1 MTEMG
6 LAAFLLAGLQL
17 VVIDLVLAGDNALV
31 IAMAV
36 RSLPRQQ
43 RRLGTMLGA
52 GFAVVLRVGLT
63 ALAAQLL
70 GVSYVRLIGGI
81 LILWIALKVMRD
93 SGDPQDA
100 VTSPNRLLQAVWYIV
115 VADITMSL
123 DNILAIAAASK
134 GNVALMVFGL
144 GVSIPFVVF
153 AANLLST
160 LMDRYPAVIYVGAA
174 ILGKV
179 GGELILTDPLV
190 AHALPLGKWPQ
201 YAIEGALAV
210 AVLVVGRAISSA
222 RRKKSAGAP
231 APAAEPRP

>member
-1 MTEMG
+1 MIEMG
-6 LAAFLLAGLQL
+6 LAGFLLAGLQL

-36 RSLPRQQ
+36 RSLPPKQ
-43 RRLGTMLGA
+43 RRLGTLLGA
-52 GFAVVLRVGLT
+52 GFAVALRVGLT

-70 GVSYVRLIGGI
+70 DVAFVRLIGGV

-93 SGDPQDA
+93 SGESQDG

-134 GNVALMVFGL
+134 GNVPLMVFGL

-160 LMDRYPAVIYVGAA
+160 LMDRYPAVIYVGAV

-190 AHALPLGKWPQ
+190 AQALPLAKWQQ
-201 YAIEGALAV
+201 YAIEGALAA

-222 RRKKSAGAP
+222 RRKKAAQAPRPTAP
-231 APAAEPRP
+231 AR